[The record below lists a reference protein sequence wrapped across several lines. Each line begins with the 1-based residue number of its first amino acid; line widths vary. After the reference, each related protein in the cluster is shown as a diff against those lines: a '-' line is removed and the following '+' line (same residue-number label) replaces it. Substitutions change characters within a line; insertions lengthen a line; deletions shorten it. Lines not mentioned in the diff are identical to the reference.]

1 MVDVRLTVISEPS
14 LRLSIGGDSAS
25 LRLGVGSYVDAGA
38 APYEGDYT
46 IRPQPHGDIVLPT
59 THRRMERDVTVLEI
73 PYALVGNESGG
84 KTATI
89 G

>member
-1 MVDVRLTVISEPS
+1 MVDVRLSIIEPPS
-14 LRLSIGGDSAS
+14 LRLAVSEDGVS
-25 LRLGVGSYVDAGA
+25 LRLDIADFVDAGA

-46 IRPQPHGDIVLPT
+46 IRPQPWADIVLPT
-59 THRRMERDVTVLEI
+59 AKRRMADDLTVLEI